1 MTQAKLIFSSTQGKY
16 QLSKLTKENELYLSR
31 NPDHFQIVECTEDS
45 LELSNFNPQHPI
57 IILAHG
63 WNSNGKDEARGFGLD
78 YAEYYLSVGE
88 YNVFS
93 VDWGELESWTNYPH
107 AAAITRPVGEYAACL
122 GIKVTFVLCH

>member
-16 QLSKLTKENELYLSR
+16 QLSKLTKENEVYLSQ
-31 NPDHFQIVECTEDS
+31 NPDHFQIVDCTEDS
-45 LELSNFNPQHPI
+45 LALSNFNPEHPI

-63 WNSNGKDEARGFGLD
+63 WNSNGREEARGFGSD

-93 VDWGELESWTNYPH
+93 VDWGDLESWTNYPH
-107 AAAITRPVGEYAACL
+107 AAAITRPVGDYAACL
-122 GIKVTFVLCH
+122 GEV